1 MTMDASI
8 SAHILVVEDNRLY
21 REAFCTLLDICFP
34 GVRITAVS
42 DGTAALSLTRHT
54 PFDLIVVDYNLK
66 TLNGGDVVR
75 HLRQRSRSTGILL
88 PPIVMMSTQPD
99 VAVFARTMGATDFLS
114 KPVSEEDI
122 QAIIRPLL
130 ADRNCCA
137 EQSSESPPSQTRER
151 KPLKRLK
158 PRLDHQ

>member
-1 MTMDASI
+1 MNANI

-21 REAFCTLLDICFP
+21 REAFCALLELCFP
-34 GVRITAVS
+34 GVRITSVS
-42 DGTAALSLTRHT
+42 DGTAALGLTRHT
-54 PFDLIVVDYNLK
+54 PFDLIIVDYNLK
-66 TLNGGDVVR
+66 ALNGGDVVR

-99 VAVFARTMGATDFLS
+99 VAVFARSLGAASFLS

-122 QAIIRPLL
+122 FATIGPLL
-130 ADRNCCA
+130 AERGCFSQ
-137 EQSSESPPSQTRER
+137 ESGESPPSQPKER

-158 PRLDHQ
+158 PRLNHQ

>member
-1 MTMDASI
+1 MTMNATI

-21 REAFCTLLDICFP
+21 REAFCALLDICFP
-34 GVRITAVS
+34 GVRITTVS
-42 DGTAALSLTRHT
+42 DGMAALSLTRQT
-54 PFDLIVVDYNLK
+54 PFDLIVVDYNLR

-99 VAVFARTMGATDFLS
+99 VAVFARTLGATSFLS
-114 KPVSEEDI
+114 KPVSEEDLLT
-122 QAIIRPLL
+122 IIGPIL
-130 ADRNCCA
+130 AERGCFS
-137 EQSSESPPSQTRER
+137 EGSSESPPPQTRER

-158 PRLDHQ
+158 PRLNHE